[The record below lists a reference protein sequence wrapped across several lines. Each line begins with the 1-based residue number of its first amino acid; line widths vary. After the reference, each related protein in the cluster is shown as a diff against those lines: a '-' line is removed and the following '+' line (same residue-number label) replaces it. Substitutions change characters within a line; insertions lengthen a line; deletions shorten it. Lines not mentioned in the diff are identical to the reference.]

1 MAEVKKGPHDS
12 IDKLLRKF
20 KRAVKEEGLLDTLR
34 EKEFYEKP
42 SERRK
47 REDEVARRR
56 NWSRQQDED
65 A

>member
-20 KRAVKEEGLLDTLR
+20 KRQVKEEGVLDTLR

-47 REDEVARRR
+47 REDEAARRR

-65 A
+65 M

>member
-20 KRAVKEEGLLDTLR
+20 KRQVKEEGVLDNLR
-34 EKEFYEKP
+34 SKEFYEKP

-47 REDEVARRR
+47 REEADAVRR
-56 NWSRQQDED
+56 NWAKQRED
-65 A
+65 NE

>member
-20 KRAVKEEGLLDTLR
+20 KRQVKEEGVLDNLR

-47 REDEVARRR
+47 REDEAARRR

-65 A
+65 M